1 MKIIR
6 GKTFLTI
13 KRLTLVI
20 LVGLVFSSCGGGI
33 SEDSPDRY
41 DRGIIHVSADE
52 SFKNV
57 IDSHVK
63 VYESSYPEAKIIV
76 NYKPEAE
83 CLKDYAVDSIRLIIA
98 TRSFSENE
106 KAFIEDSM
114 NVIPSSAVIA
124 YDAVAVIVNK
134 ESPDSLFTMEELK
147 QVLQGGF
154 KKSLIPVFD
163 GLNATSTI
171 RFVIDSILNGAA
183 LTSEAEA
190 ARNSEEVIDYVS
202 RTPNAVGFLGVNWI
216 GNKEDTT
223 QMSFLTKVTLAS
235 LESTDKPGAF
245 VKPVQANIYTRRYPM
260 VRDLVYTLKE
270 KHTGLAH
277 GFANFLRGER
287 GQLIFKRAYLVP
299 AQLQFINIRN
309 ASFREE

>member
-1 MKIIR
+1 MKVTSRKYLFII
-6 GKTFLTI
+6 KYLS
-13 KRLTLVI
+13 VAI
-20 LVGLVFSSCGGGI
+20 LVGLISSCGGGI

-41 DRGIIHVSADE
+41 DRGTIYVSADE

-63 VYESSYPEAKIIV
+63 VYESSYPDAKIFV
-76 NYKPEAE
+76 DYKPEAE
-83 CLKDYAVDSIRLIIA
+83 CLKDFAVDSVRLIIA

-106 KAFIEDSM
+106 KAFMEDSM

-124 YDAVAVIVNK
+124 YDAIAVIVNK

-147 QVLQGGF
+147 QILQGGF

-171 RFVIDSILNGAA
+171 RFIIDSVLNGAA
-183 LTSEAEA
+183 LTSKAEA
-190 ARNSEEVIDYVS
+190 AKNSEEVVDYVS
-202 RTPNAVGFLGVNWI
+202 RTPDAVGFLGVNWI

>member
-1 MKIIR
+1 MKVTSRKSLFII
-6 GKTFLTI
+6 KYLSI
-13 KRLTLVI
+13 AV
-20 LVGLVFSSCGGGI
+20 LVGLISSCGGGI

-41 DRGIIHVSADE
+41 DRGTIYVSADE

-63 VYESSYPEAKIIV
+63 VYESSYPDAKIIV
-76 NYKPEAE
+76 DYKPEAE
-83 CLKDYAVDSIRLIIA
+83 CLKDFAVDSVRLIIA

-106 KAFIEDSM
+106 KAFMEDSM

-124 YDAVAVIVNK
+124 YDAIAVIVNK

-147 QVLQGGF
+147 QILQGGF
-154 KKSLIPVFD
+154 KKNLIPVFD

-171 RFVIDSILNGAA
+171 RFIIDSILNGAA
-183 LTSEAEA
+183 LTSKAEA
-190 ARNSEEVIDYVS
+190 AKNSEEVIDYVS
-202 RTPNAVGFLGVNWI
+202 RTPDAVGFLGVNWI

>member
-1 MKIIR
+1 MKVTSRKYLFII
-6 GKTFLTI
+6 KYLS
-13 KRLTLVI
+13 VAI
-20 LVGLVFSSCGGGI
+20 LVGLISSCGGGI

-41 DRGIIHVSADE
+41 DRGTIYVSADE

-63 VYESSYPEAKIIV
+63 VYESSYPDAKIFV
-76 NYKPEAE
+76 DYKPEAE
-83 CLKDYAVDSIRLIIA
+83 CLKDFAVDSVRLIIA

-106 KAFIEDSM
+106 KAFMEDSM

-124 YDAVAVIVNK
+124 YDAIAVIVNK

-147 QVLQGGF
+147 QILQGGF

-171 RFVIDSILNGAA
+171 RFIIDSILNGAA
-183 LTSEAEA
+183 LTSKAEA
-190 ARNSEEVIDYVS
+190 AKNSEEVIDYVS
-202 RTPNAVGFLGVNWI
+202 RTPDAVGFLGVNWI

>member
-1 MKIIR
+1 MKFIRIKSFFII
-6 GKTFLTI
+6 KQ
-13 KRLTLVI
+13 LTLSI
-20 LVGLVFSSCGGGI
+20 LAGVAFSSCGGGI

-41 DRGIIHVSADE
+41 DRGTIYVSADE

-124 YDAVAVIVNK
+124 YDAIAVIVNK
-134 ESPDSLFTMEELK
+134 ASPDSLFTMEELK

>member
-1 MKIIR
+1 MKVTSRKYLFII
-6 GKTFLTI
+6 KYLS
-13 KRLTLVI
+13 VAI
-20 LVGLVFSSCGGGI
+20 LVGLISSCGGGI

-41 DRGIIHVSADE
+41 DRGTIYVSADE

-63 VYESSYPEAKIIV
+63 VYESSYPDAKIIV
-76 NYKPEAE
+76 DYKPEAE
-83 CLKDYAVDSIRLIIA
+83 CLKDFAVDSVRLIIA

-106 KAFIEDSM
+106 KAFMEDSM

-124 YDAVAVIVNK
+124 YDAIAVIVNK

-147 QVLQGGF
+147 QILQGGF

-171 RFVIDSILNGAA
+171 RFIIDSVLNGAA
-183 LTSEAEA
+183 LTSKAEA
-190 ARNSEEVIDYVS
+190 AKNSEEVIDYVS
-202 RTPNAVGFLGVNWI
+202 RTPDAVGFLGVNWI

>member
-1 MKIIR
+1 MKVTSRKSLFII
-6 GKTFLTI
+6 KYPSIAVLI
-13 KRLTLVI
+13 
-20 LVGLVFSSCGGGI
+20 GLISSCGGGI

-41 DRGIIHVSADE
+41 DRGTIYVSADE

-76 NYKPEAE
+76 YYKPEAE
-83 CLKDYAVDSIRLIIA
+83 CLKDFAVDSVRLIIA

-106 KAFIEDSM
+106 KAFMEDSM

-124 YDAVAVIVNK
+124 YDAIAVIVNK

-147 QVLQGGF
+147 QILQGGF

-171 RFVIDSILNGAA
+171 RFIIDSVLNGAA
-183 LTSEAEA
+183 LTSKAEA
-190 ARNSEEVIDYVS
+190 AKNSEEVIDYVS
-202 RTPNAVGFLGVNWI
+202 RTPDAVGFLGVNWI

>member
-1 MKIIR
+1 MKMIR
-6 GKTFLTI
+6 YRAPLQIGNIGL
-13 KRLTLVI
+13 
-20 LVGLVFSSCGGGI
+20 LVFIVFSLISCGG
-33 SEDSPDRY
+33 STSDESTDRF
-41 DRGIIHVSADE
+41 DRGTIYVSADE

-83 CLKDYAVDSIRLIIA
+83 CLKDFAVDSIRLIIA

-106 KAFIEDSM
+106 KAFMEDSM

-124 YDAVAVIVNK
+124 YDAIAVIVNK
-134 ESPDSLFTMEELK
+134 ESPDSMFTMEELK
-147 QVLQGGF
+147 LVLQGGF
-154 KKSLIPVFD
+154 RKSLIPVFD

-235 LESTDKPGAF
+235 LESTDKPDAF
-245 VKPVQANIYTRRYPM
+245 VKPVQANIYARRYPM